1 MFIGNPAGEPGEVF
15 KHLLI
20 AGVEDMRPIEMGQD
34 PVPGIVVHIAAD
46 LGPAFQDLD
55 LVSVVSQFPGGDSAG
70 KASSDHHCL
79 ACSRGVLHS

>member
-1 MFIGNPAGEPGEVF
+1 
-15 KHLLI
+15 
-20 AGVEDMRPIEMGQD
+20 MRPIEMGQD

>member
-1 MFIGNPAGEPGEVF
+1 
-15 KHLLI
+15 
-20 AGVEDMRPIEMGQD
+20 MRPIEMGQD
-34 PVPGIVVHIAAD
+34 AVPGIVVHIAAD
-46 LGPAFQDLD
+46 LGTAFQDLD